1 MRMAEATLIR
11 DAAATQKS
19 ASTALDAVWLLASTS
34 YGPAGRS
41 KLVRANEAAALTV
54 TTTSHVLFSAVKL
67 DEPVAKVILELLAA
81 RQQKGAD
88 GGLFTVMFAASLLR
102 GVWRSRLPPRIAA
115 LLLPEAL
122 AWCASYA
129 RSGSAA
135 LAGRFR
141 MSALPCLL
149 ALVRGVLAPKHVAL
163 PAGDDS
169 ALQQLCV
176 LVVSA
181 FVRAAPRS
189 GGGGGGGGGG
199 GDDEPNA
206 DLDVDEGSA
215 PAQRRAARLLPSL
228 RTLPLVGCA
237 GGATTT
243 AESCQVIDG
252 VLLDLPTPEGWDAL
266 ARPPAGGAA
275 TAAVA
280 GSAYAAG
287 VRVALYTESLHAQLP
302 DAALHGARVSLDGS
316 AGGVAAAGTA
326 AEAMLRRF
334 ADGVAAAGVRLL
346 LCQKLVAPALSR
358 LLRARGVCVLPRLSL
373 RHIGAARRLSGAT
386 ALAQPRPPAPHELGR
401 LGGVGVRV
409 LGQGK
414 EFLHLLPCDA
424 ATDGA
429 CGAAAEGAADSAG
442 ALAAL
447 RRAEPICTLLLCAP
461 HAAARDELSL
471 AVSCALATLGSA
483 LCERRPTVLPGA
495 GAFEVV
501 AAARLRQD
509 AARLPQPLQPPQPPQ
524 EPQTPQTPPPQTLP
538 PQTPQQTSDQQPT
551 FEGGASSTAST
562 AEAIAS
568 AAAAAAARR
577 QRQLAWRI
585 FAEAL
590 EATAAALAANGS
602 DGAAAGR
609 TTEDVLE
616 ALRGANAGSIGGCD
630 DGGGACGVWA
640 PQRQRPPGAPPGTA
654 REQRPLFGWDVDAG
668 APMEVACL
676 HDGRSDD
683 DDSDDDDSDDD
694 DDDRGQARPA
704 LSVARAHVVELTSA
718 KIDAMAAAV
727 EVACALVGVD
737 GVLVDAR

>member
-1 MRMAEATLIR
+1 MARATLIR

-19 ASTALDAVWLLASTS
+19 ASMALDAVWLLASTS

-54 TTTSHVLFSAVKL
+54 TTASHVLFSAVKL

-199 GDDEPNA
+199 GDEPNA

-373 RHIGAARRLSGAT
+373 ATLEPRAASAAPPRSRSRGRPRRTSLGGLGRGRARAWPREGVSPPAAMRRRHRRRERGGGRGRGGFGGRAGGATEGGADLHAAAVRAARRRSRRALSRSQ
-386 ALAQPRPPAPHELGR
+386 LRPRDAWQRAVRAPPDRAARRGR
-401 LGGVGVRV
+401 LRG
-409 LGQGK
+409 
-414 EFLHLLPCDA
+414 
-424 ATDGA
+424 
-429 CGAAAEGAADSAG
+429 
-442 ALAAL
+442 
-447 RRAEPICTLLLCAP
+447 RR
-461 HAAARDELSL
+461 
-471 AVSCALATLGSA
+471 
-483 LCERRPTVLPGA
+483 RR
-495 GAFEVV
+495 
-501 AAARLRQD
+501 
-509 AARLPQPLQPPQPPQ
+509 
-524 EPQTPQTPPPQTLP
+524 TPPPRRR
-538 PQTPQQTSDQQPT
+538 
-551 FEGGASSTAST
+551 
-562 AEAIAS
+562 
-568 AAAAAAARR
+568 AAAAAAA
-577 QRQLAWRI
+577 A
-585 FAEAL
+585 AAASAGTADAADA
-590 EATAAALAANGS
+590 ATADAATA
-602 DGAAAGR
+602 DAAA
-609 TTEDVLE
+609 DV
-616 ALRGANAGSIGGCD
+616 
-630 DGGGACGVWA
+630 
-640 PQRQRPPGAPPGTA
+640 
-654 REQRPLFGWDVDAG
+654 
-668 APMEVACL
+668 
-676 HDGRSDD
+676 
-683 DDSDDDDSDDD
+683 
-694 DDDRGQARPA
+694 
-704 LSVARAHVVELTSA
+704 
-718 KIDAMAAAV
+718 
-727 EVACALVGVD
+727 
-737 GVLVDAR
+737 